1 MPSDKKLEGI
11 LMPMPVAFKND
22 GAIDPAGTDAII
34 DFYLASGVH
43 GFFPWALMARG
54 W

>member
-22 GAIDPAGTDAII
+22 GGIDPGGRMRSSTFTWRRESMD
-34 DFYLASGVH
+34 
-43 GFFPWALMARG
+43 FFPWALMARG